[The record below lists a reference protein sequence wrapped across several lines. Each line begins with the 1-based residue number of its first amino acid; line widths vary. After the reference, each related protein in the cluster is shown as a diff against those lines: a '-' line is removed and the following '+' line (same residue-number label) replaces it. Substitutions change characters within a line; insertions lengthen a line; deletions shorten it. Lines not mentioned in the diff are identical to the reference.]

1 VQEINWTCIGTC
13 QIEKWITGINW
24 LAVLTLLIGGFAA
37 YIARQQWKTAAYK
50 VKLDLYAQRIRVFDE
65 FRKLLGLIYTTG
77 IDDPQLFEFLSKTSE
92 AVFLF
97 GPEIGEYRDE
107 VYRRSQ
113 SFIGAN
119 HMMRAIGQASP
130 EVRTRIYQTQR
141 TESKWAE
148 NEVPKLEARFKKY
161 LDLSK
166 L

>member
-1 VQEINWTCIGTC
+1 
-13 QIEKWITGINW
+13 
-24 LAVLTLLIGGFAA
+24 LIGGFAA

-50 VKLDLYAQRIRVFDE
+50 VKLDLYAQRLRVFDE

-77 IDDPQLFEFLSKTSE
+77 IDDPQLFEFLSKTSD

-97 GPEIGEYRDE
+97 GPEIGKYRNE

-113 SFIGAN
+113 SFIGA
-119 HMMRAIGQASP
+119 HHLMRASWEAPS
-130 EVRTRIYQTQR
+130 EVRSRISQTQM

-148 NEVPKLEARFKKY
+148 NEVPTLEARFKKY